1 MPILTSFSG
10 PVVLMSEAQ
19 PSHQEAAMDK
29 ADNRAKEKEGGEP
42 DDLSYLD
49 RPTIYTGPRTIPTPP
64 SRFMAWLRGIF
75 RGRAKF

>member
-1 MPILTSFSG
+1 
-10 PVVLMSEAQ
+10 
-19 PSHQEAAMDK
+19 MDK
-29 ADNRAKEKEGGEP
+29 ADNRDQEKEGGKP

-64 SRFMAWLRGIF
+64 SRFMVWLRGIF